1 MWSPDYTM
9 DSVAQTGTVE
19 SLRAT
24 YFATFEGKLL
34 ASAALTLGVVCVIWA
49 VRRGGDRFRTRYGA
63 NVTEAVQTVL
73 VTGIVVCAIGALAVV
88 WNVEFVVRLV
98 LEAVAVGRLTLMQ
111 QLTTVAV
118 FLVAYLLVRFL
129 NRSIDEL
136 ARTGAITNHQSEIA
150 YHVADVG
157 VFLGAASVVLSVWGV
172 DLTSAFISAGV
183 LSVILGLAARATLA
197 GMIAGFV
204 LLFSRPFEVG
214 DWIEVNDRTGIV
226 TDVTIFNTKIQT
238 FRDEH
243 VMIPNDEIT
252 SSQVTNF
259 SKNNQL
265 RVEIA
270 VGVDYETDL
279 ERARSVLESAAE
291 GVEMVKSS
299 PSPRAIVRE
308 FGSSAVEMELRVWI
322 REPTMRRRW
331 TAKTATIEAI
341 KASFDREGIAIPYPR
356 RVHEFR
362 GEGDARIG
370 PRDFHP

>member
-1 MWSPDYTM
+1 M